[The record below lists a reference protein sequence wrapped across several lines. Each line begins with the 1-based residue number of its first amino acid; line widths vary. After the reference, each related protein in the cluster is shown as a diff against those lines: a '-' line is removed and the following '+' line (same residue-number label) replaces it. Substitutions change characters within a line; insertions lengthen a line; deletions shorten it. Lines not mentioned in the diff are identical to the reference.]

1 MKLLKKLFNRLKILK
16 KWQKILL
23 IAILALVIYFLFF
36 RSSKDSALTL
46 QFTEVKK
53 GNLQEIVSETGEV
66 SASNKTEIASSIN
79 GVVTEIYIENGQTV
93 KKGDKLFYVTSSAT
107 EEDRS
112 KAYSEY
118 LSAKNNLASA
128 KAKMNTLDSAMWK
141 AHEEFES
148 KSLDTDLSV
157 DDPIYIQTKG
167 DWQAAEANRLNQD
180 QVIAQAQS
188 ALNNAALAYQST
200 SSGPVKATVDGQ
212 IANLSIAVGQTVAS
226 TDSALIIKT
235 TSENWVIVAI
245 NENDI
250 VEVAPEQ
257 KAIVLID
264 ALSEIELPAT
274 VQRVDEFATISSDV
288 AVYYVYLT
296 LDESNQQLRPGMTAQ
311 VSITTQEK
319 NDILLI
325 PNSAIKPY
333 QGEKAVQI
341 FDEETQSTVY
351 QPVKIGLSGDV
362 SSEVLSGLSE
372 GQKIISSDSSSSKN
386 SSGGGGF
393 MMGGN

>member
-1 MKLLKKLFNRLKILK
+1 MKLFQKLFNRLKALK

-23 IAILALVIYFLFF
+23 IVILALIIYFSFF
-36 RSSKDSALTL
+36 RSNKDSDSTL

-53 GNLQEIVSETGEV
+53 GNLQEIVSETGEI
-66 SASNKTEIASSIN
+66 STSNKTEIASSIN
-79 GVVTEIYIENGQTV
+79 GVVTEIYIENGQSV
-93 KKGDKLFYVTSSAT
+93 KKGDKLFYVESSAT

-112 KAYSEY
+112 KAYSDY

-200 SSGPVKATVDGQ
+200 SSGSVKATVDGQ
-212 IANLSIAVGQTVAS
+212 VANLSIAVGQTVAS

-235 TSENWVIVAI
+235 TSENWVAVAI

-250 VEVAPEQ
+250 IEVAPKQ
-257 KAIVLID
+257 KALVSID
-264 ALSEIELPAT
+264 AISGMEIPAT
-274 VQRVDEFATISSDV
+274 VQRVDEFATITSDV

-325 PNSAIKPY
+325 PNTAIKPY

-341 FDEETQSTVY
+341 FDEKTQSTVY

-362 SSEVLSGLSE
+362 SSEVVSGLSE
-372 GQKIISSDSSSSKN
+372 GQKIISGDSSSSKN
-386 SSGGGGF
+386 PSNGSF
-393 MMGGN
+393 IMGAR

>member
-66 SASNKTEIASSIN
+66 STSNKTEIASSIS

-93 KKGDKLFYVTSSAT
+93 KKGDKLFYVESSAT

-188 ALNNAALAYQST
+188 ALNNAALAYQAT

-235 TSENWVIVAI
+235 TSENWVVVAI

-372 GQKIISSDSSSSKN
+372 GQKIISSDSSSSKS

>member
-1 MKLLKKLFNRLKILK
+1 MKLLKKIFNRLKVLK

-36 RSSKDSALTL
+36 RSSKDSPLTL

-66 SASNKTEIASSIN
+66 STSNKTEIASSIS

-93 KKGDKLFYVTSSAT
+93 KKGDKLFYVESSAT

-188 ALNNAALAYQST
+188 ALNNVALAYQST

-212 IANLSIAVGQTVAS
+212 IANLSIAAGQTVAS

-257 KAIVLID
+257 KAVVLID

-325 PNSAIKPY
+325 PNTAIKPY

-341 FDEETQSTVY
+341 FDEKTQSTVY